1 MTIRDLSA
9 GRIRDLSVGR
19 RRAMAARRIVLASG
33 SPRRREL
40 LAAMGVAFEVLT
52 SDVDETVDGYDGPA
66 DFALRLSRR
75 KAQVVADRLSADRA
89 IGGALVIGGDT
100 VVELDGQIF
109 GKPADEAAAVLT
121 LRRLSGRAHRVVT
134 GLAVVDTATGL
145 LRQDAATSTVR
156 MRAYTAAEIDAYVAS
171 GEPFD
176 KAGAYAIQ
184 GLGGRLVAG
193 VDGELDNVI
202 GLPTTTLRRLLG
214 AFGVEVAAS
223 QG

>member
-1 MTIRDLSA
+1 
-9 GRIRDLSVGR
+9 
-19 RRAMAARRIVLASG
+19 MAASRIVLASG

-40 LAAMGVAFEVLT
+40 LAAMGVAFELLT
-52 SDVDETVDGYDGPA
+52 SDVDETVDGYDGPE
-66 DFALRLSRR
+66 DFALQLARR
-75 KAQVVADRLSADRA
+75 KARVVADRVAA
-89 IGGALVIGGDT
+89 AGGMGALVIGGDT

-109 GKPADEAAAVLT
+109 GKPADAAAAVAT

-145 LRQDAATSTVR
+145 LHEGAATSVVR
-156 MRAYTAAEIDAYVAS
+156 MRPYTADEISAYVAS

-193 VDGELDNVI
+193 VDGELDTVI
-202 GLPTTTLRRLLG
+202 GLPTATLRRLLD
-214 AFGVEVAAS
+214 AFGAEVPAS
-223 QG
+223 RG